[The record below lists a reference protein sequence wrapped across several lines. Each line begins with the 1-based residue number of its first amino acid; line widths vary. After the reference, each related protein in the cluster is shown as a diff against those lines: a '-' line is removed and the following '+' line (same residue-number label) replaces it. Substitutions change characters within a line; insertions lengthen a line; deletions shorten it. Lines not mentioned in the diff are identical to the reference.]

1 MARRRRLRWTLL
13 TMGLGAAAQYFLDPE
28 RGTARRTQ
36 ARDQVQAATRKAQR
50 RAEGKAEYE
59 QEREAGLAYEA
70 THPQTPPGDDITVT
84 DKVRSEVLGRYE
96 FSAYT
101 INVDTVEGMV
111 TLRGLVDDPA
121 VIADLE
127 QSVRKVVGVRDVE
140 NLLHGPDSP
149 PPNYA
154 DTPPPGV

>member
-28 RGTARRTQ
+28 RGNARRAQ

-59 QEREAGLAYEA
+59 REREAGLAYEA
-70 THPQTPPGDDITVT
+70 SHPQQPPDDDNTVT
-84 DKVRSEVLGRYE
+84 DKVRSEVLGRHE
-96 FSAYT
+96 FSPYT
-101 INVDTVEGMV
+101 INVDTVEGVV

-140 NLLHGPDSP
+140 NLLHSPHTP

-154 DTPPPGV
+154 DSPPPGV